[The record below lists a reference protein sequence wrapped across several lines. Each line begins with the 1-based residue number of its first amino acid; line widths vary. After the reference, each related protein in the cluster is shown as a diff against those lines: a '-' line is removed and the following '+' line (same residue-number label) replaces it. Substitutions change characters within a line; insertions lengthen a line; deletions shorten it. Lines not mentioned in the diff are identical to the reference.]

1 MSATAELDVAEKIEP
16 KAKPQV
22 KAEHEAKSQDVL
34 LHVRYSPDSSIFFI
48 DSCPSCLSSDAWL
61 KLLLTEASDCYRALA
76 GGRGFFRIPSE
87 RFSTILVKATK

>member
-1 MSATAELDVAEKIEP
+1 MSAVAELDVAEKTET
-16 KAKPQV
+16 KVKPQIE
-22 KAEHEAKSQDVL
+22 AEPEAKQDVL

-61 KLLLTEASDCYRALA
+61 KLLLAEASDYYRALA

-87 RFSTILVKATK
+87 RFSAILVKAAK